1 MGEGKGEIV
10 MKKTGFLV
18 STCMFTLLLGGCA
31 GNAESTPVED
41 SAEVV
46 SDIQE
51 VQNDMPESAEGET
64 ELSGQDAESINMGIL
79 DDGHVMDVL
88 NYYSSVSDADESG
101 IYLGGVGGIYRID
114 PESEAKML
122 YSSQHIAGA
131 ALYKD
136 YVFSMEYNVTDNGM
150 TADLIRI
157 KKDGSDKE
165 VLTQISAG
173 SYDLRMIDNI
183 LVITEQILGDYGLE
197 TVIYSYTL
205 DDEGN
210 LASDT
215 PQDAYEWFDLP
226 DGYEDGMRFLVNP
239 WFSTKFFGYSCFT
252 KATGSMDINSV
263 WISREGQEALEE
275 VVTCSG
281 QPLLNGD
288 TIFYCDSNIENLIQR
303 SLGNTQD
310 AVLYE
315 IPDGDSLSLLTY
327 DSEWI
332 YFVQRPTIDEFN
344 ELSSSIMRVNMQ
356 DHRTEKIYELQSGN
370 VMSNFNVYGN
380 DCYFILSVAD
390 NTQWLCC
397 DLVNGDVTDI
407 SVED

>member
-1 MGEGKGEIV
+1 MKGAIE
-10 MKKTGFLV
+10 MKKISLLMLICV
-18 STCMFTLLLGGCA
+18 FTLLMGGCTRS
-31 GNAESTPVED
+31 GESTPAED
-41 SAEVV
+41 SSEAV

-51 VQNDMPESAEGET
+51 VQNDMPESAEGEI
-64 ELSGQDAESINMGIL
+64 ELSGQDVESINMGIH
-79 DDGHVMDVL
+79 DDGHVMDVP

-101 IYLGGVGGIYRID
+101 VYLGGVGGIYRID
-114 PESEAKML
+114 PESGAEML

-150 TADLIRI
+150 TTDLIRI

-173 SYDLRMIDNI
+173 SYDLRIIDNI

-197 TVIYSYTL
+197 TVFCSYTL
-205 DDEGN
+205 DNEGN

-215 PQDAYEWFDLP
+215 PQDAYTWFDLP
-226 DGYEDGMRFLVNP
+226 DEYEDSMRFLINP
-239 WFSTKFFGYSCFT
+239 WFSTKYLGYSCFT
-252 KATGSMDINSV
+252 KAEGGMDMNSV
-263 WISREGQEALEE
+263 WISRGSQEALEE
-275 VVTCSG
+275 AVTCSG
-281 QPLLNGD
+281 QPLLTGD
-288 TIFYCDSNIENLIQR
+288 TIFHCDSNGETLIQR
-303 SLGNTQD
+303 SLGNTQN

-315 IPDGDSLSLLTY
+315 IPDGDSLSLLTF
-327 DSEWI
+327 DSGWV
-332 YFVQRPTIDEFN
+332 YFVQRPTIDESN

-356 DHRTEKIYELQSGN
+356 DHRTEKIYELHPGN

-397 DLVNGDVTDI
+397 DLVNGDVMNI
-407 SVED
+407 SAED

>member
-1 MGEGKGEIV
+1 
-10 MKKTGFLV
+10 MKKIGILALICVFV
-18 STCMFTLLLGGCA
+18 LLMSGCT
-31 GNAESTPVED
+31 GNAESALVED
-41 SAEVV
+41 SSEAV
-46 SDIQE
+46 SDIPK
-51 VQNDMPESAEGET
+51 VQNDMPEPAGQDV
-64 ELSGQDAESINMGIL
+64 ELSGQDAELIYMGIH
-79 DDGHVMDVL
+79 DDEHVMDVP
-88 NYYSSVSDADESG
+88 NYYSSLSDADESG
-101 IYLGGVGGIYRID
+101 VYLGGVGGIYRIAS
-114 PESEAKML
+114 ESGAEML

-131 ALYKD
+131 ALYED

-165 VLTQISAG
+165 VLKQISAG
-173 SYDLRMIDNI
+173 SYDLRIIDNI

-252 KATGSMDINSV
+252 KATGGMDINSV
-263 WISREGQEALEE
+263 WISREGLEALEE

-281 QPLLNGD
+281 QPLLTGD
-288 TIFYCDSNIENLIQR
+288 TIFYCDSNRETLIQR

-356 DHRTEKIYELQSGN
+356 DHRTEKIYELQPGN